1 MLAMGYPS
9 PMEIAVIVLI
19 ALLLFGRRLPE
30 AGRSLGQGIKEF
42 KKGIREG
49 DGDASDDTRR
59 V

>member
-1 MLAMGYPS
+1 MFAFVYPG
-9 PMEIAVIVLI
+9 PMETAVIGLI

-49 DGDASDDTRR
+49 DDR
-59 V
+59 